1 MGGPSQAGRRVR
13 SDPLSGQQRVTGRS
27 SKVHRGSGQTVSY
40 RHVTSRHVTSRRV
53 RAGSNRVID
62 GVGGTAVPS
71 WGMGMGMGMGMGW
84 M

>member
-27 SKVHRGSGQTVSY
+27 SKVHRRSHRIASY
-40 RHVTSRHVTSRRV
+40 RHI
-53 RAGSNRVID
+53 RAGSNRVIEE
-62 GVGGTAVPS
+62 VGGSAVPS
-71 WGMGMGMGMGMGW
+71 WGMGMGMGW

>member
-27 SKVHRGSGQTVSY
+27 SKVHRRSGRIVMS
-40 RHVTSRHVTSRRV
+40 RHVTSRHV
-53 RAGSNRVID
+53 RAGVNRMID
-62 GVGGTAVPS
+62 EVGGPVVPW
-71 WGMGMGMGMGMGW
+71 WGMGTGIGVGW